1 MKKITKYAP
10 YQLTLGELAEGCKG
24 CIKGKKLVLFV
35 TGLCHYQCF
44 YCPIAKNRRYK
55 DVIYANEWQTGREG
69 EILKEAKLTTA
80 TGAGITGGDPFL
92 RIYRT
97 IDFINLLKKEF
108 GKKFHIHLYAP
119 LENITK
125 EKLEQLFDAGLDEI
139 RVHPTN
145 LNKEDLWYK
154 IDWLKEFDWDYGVEI
169 PAIPAEREQTFKIID
184 YIKDKAQFLNLNE
197 LEISEENSKIFA
209 KRNFMPKDRIS
220 YGIEGSEEFAKEIMD
235 YCQKNTNLNVHYCS
249 CKFKDKIQMGL
260 RLRFRAKNIARK
272 FDIVDEEGMLT
283 RGVIFLKELKPG
295 FSYHENIGK
304 IKNRNKVIMK
314 LKNIRKE
321 LISNCKIKHD
331 LLEVDAEKLRLLTS
345 SKIIR
350 KIADK
355 VKQLGLIPAIV
366 KEYPTRDAMEL
377 EVKFL

>member
-1 MKKITKYAP
+1 MKKFTKYAP
-10 YQLTLGELAEGCKG
+10 YQLTLGELAEGCKR

-44 YCPIAKNRRYK
+44 YCPIAANRRCK
-55 DVIYANEWQTGREG
+55 DVVYANEWQTGREG
-69 EILKEAKLTTA
+69 EILEEAKLTTA
-80 TGAGITGGDPFL
+80 TGAGVTGGDPFL

-125 EKLEQLFDAGLDEI
+125 EKLKQLFDAGLDEI

-145 LNKEDLWYK
+145 LDREDLWYK
-154 IDWLKEFDWDYGVEI
+154 IDWLKEFGRDYGVEI
-169 PAIPAEREQTFKIID
+169 PAIPSEREQTFKIID

-197 LEISEENSKIFA
+197 LEISEENSRNFA

-220 YGIEGSEEFAKEIMD
+220 YGIQGSEEFAKEIMD

-272 FDIVDEEGMLT
+272 FDIVDNEGMLT
-283 RGVIFLKELKPG
+283 RGVVFLKELMPG
-295 FSYHENIGK
+295 FSYHENIKK
-304 IKNRNKVIMK
+304 IKNKNKVMMK
-314 LKNIRKE
+314 LKDIRKE
-321 LISNCKIKHD
+321 LISNCKIKPD
-331 LLEVDAEKLRLLTS
+331 LIEVDAEKLRLLTS
-345 SKIIR
+345 SKLIKKNAN
-350 KIADK
+350 KIKKLD
-355 VKQLGLIPAIV
+355 LIPAIV
-366 KEYPTRDAMEL
+366 KEYPTKDAMEL
-377 EVKFL
+377 DVEFL